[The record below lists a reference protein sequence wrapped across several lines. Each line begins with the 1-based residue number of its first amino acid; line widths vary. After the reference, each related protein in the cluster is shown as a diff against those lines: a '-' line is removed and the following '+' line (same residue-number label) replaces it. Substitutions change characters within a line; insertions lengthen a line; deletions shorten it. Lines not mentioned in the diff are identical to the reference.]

1 MLRLHPD
8 KRARASELVHH
19 SWLDGVL
26 VAGEVQLIRQAEEAE
41 LRRRQAEARAQVQS
55 TAAAAEGELGGGGMI
70 QPSLSAH
77 GVSAESRARLV
88 KAEERHWVEEAS
100 DADALKPVGDV
111 MNDEPTTPSPST
123 GGTATLGPGA
133 PSSGMTTAKAGANAS
148 GSSGATEKAEKGH
161 QKDTTV
167 TNTNGSGKGH
177 RHAGSKTSVN
187 VRIDTK
193 LGNKK

>member
-1 MLRLHPD
+1 MLRLHPE

-41 LRRRQAEARAQVQS
+41 LRRRQAEIQAQN
-55 TAAAAEGELGGGGMI
+55 AEAGVESAGMI

-88 KAEERHWVEEAS
+88 KAEERYLVKEAS
-100 DADALKPVGDV
+100 DADALKPVGEFV
-111 MNDEPTTPSPST
+111 SGEEPTTPSPST

-133 PSSGMTTAKAGANAS
+133 LSSGMTTSK
-148 GSSGATEKAEKGH
+148 SGATVSGNSGATDKVEKGH
-161 QKDTTV
+161 HKDSTAS
-167 TNTNGSGKGH
+167 NANGRGAGH
-177 RHAGSKTSVN
+177 RQTGSKSGPG

-193 LGNKK
+193 FGNKK